1 MKYSVCLLA
10 AGQGVRTK
18 LPYNKV
24 LYKMDGKSI
33 LDFSLDLF
41 LSDPD
46 CAQIILTCSLQ
57 DRDAM
62 QSYKK
67 NSRIELVLGGNTRQ
81 KSVYNALQA
90 VKYPVVFI
98 HDAAR
103 PYLKREQVEELKK
116 TMETEDACVLMVPS
130 IDTVKIVENGYVVST
145 LDRNILYNAQTPQ
158 CFKTDLIRQ
167 CHDAANK
174 EQKIA
179 TDDTQLVEWYSK
191 TRVKVVI
198 GDPANIKVTVPS
210 DLK

>member
-33 LDFSLDLF
+33 LDHSLDLF
-41 LSDPD
+41 LSDED
-46 CAQIILTCSLQ
+46 CIQIVLTCSLQ
-57 DRDAM
+57 DMDAM
-62 QSYKK
+62 QIYRKDK
-67 NSRIELVLGGNTRQ
+67 RIELVLGGDTRQ
-81 KSVYNALQA
+81 ESVYNALQA
-90 VKYPVVFI
+90 VKSSVVFI

-103 PYLKREQVEELKK
+103 PYLKKEQLKALK
-116 TMETEDACVLMVPS
+116 QTMEKEEACVLMVPS

-145 LDRNILYNAQTPQ
+145 LDRSLLYNAQTPQ
-158 CFKTDLIRQ
+158 CFKTDLIKE
-167 CHDAANK
+167 CHEMAKK
-174 EQKIA
+174 EHKIA
-179 TDDTQLVEWYSK
+179 TDDTQLVEWYSQA
-191 TRVKVVI
+191 RVKVVP

>member
-33 LDFSLDLF
+33 LDHSLDLF

-46 CAQIILTCSLQ
+46 CTQIVLTCSLQ
-57 DRDAM
+57 DMEAM

-67 NSRIELVLGGNTRQ
+67 EDRIKLVLGGKTRQ
-81 KSVYNALQA
+81 ESVYNALQA
-90 VKYPVVFI
+90 VKYPIVFI

-103 PYLKREQVEELKK
+103 PYLKMEQVEELKK
-116 TMETEDACVLMVPS
+116 TLEQEDACVLMVPS
-130 IDTVKIVENGYVVST
+130 VDTVKIVENGYVVST
-145 LDRNILYNAQTPQ
+145 LDRNVLYNAQTPQ
-158 CFKTDLIRQ
+158 CFKTDLIRE
-167 CHDAANK
+167 CHKAAKK

-179 TDDTQLVEWYSK
+179 TDDTQLVEWYSQ

>member
-33 LDFSLDLF
+33 LDHSLDLF
-41 LSDPD
+41 LSDSD
-46 CAQIILTCSLQ
+46 CTQIVLTCSLQ
-57 DRDAM
+57 DMEAM

-67 NSRIELVLGGNTRQ
+67 EDRIELVLGGKTRQ
-81 KSVYNALQA
+81 ESVYNALQA
-90 VKYPVVFI
+90 VKYPIVFI

-116 TMETEDACVLMVPS
+116 TLEQEDACVLMVPS
-130 IDTVKIVENGYVVST
+130 VDTVKIVENGYVVST
-145 LDRNILYNAQTPQ
+145 LYRNVLYNAQTPQ
-158 CFKTDLIRQ
+158 CFKTDLIRK
-167 CHDAANK
+167 CHEAAKK

-179 TDDTQLVEWYSK
+179 TDDTQLVEWYSQ